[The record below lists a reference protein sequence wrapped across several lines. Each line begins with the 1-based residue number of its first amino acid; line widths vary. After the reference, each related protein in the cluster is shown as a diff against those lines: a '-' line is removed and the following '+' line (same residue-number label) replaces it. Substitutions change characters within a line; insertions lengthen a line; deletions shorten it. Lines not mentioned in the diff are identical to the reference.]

1 MSYNR
6 TAVQIADKLMPVKIK
21 IAERKEDLEVVFRF
35 RYDIYVRQM
44 DKAVLGADHD
54 HGIITDDLD
63 SSSNIFAATE
73 DGNLQGTLRV
83 TYGRSLSEFPEI
95 FKENISIYG
104 LQPFMEEIGLQHL
117 SFTSRLMVSPEIR
130 GTTTLGRMV
139 SEVYKKGLH
148 DGIQFDFC
156 VSAPYLAQMYAQLG
170 YRRYKSS
177 IVDPSFG
184 YDIPMVLVLRDADH
198 LKICRSPFLRLL
210 KQFDPDDTN
219 SEVNWFHR
227 DFADALSEYDAQSL
241 DLSDVLDSIM
251 QPRGILSSETVFAGL
266 TIDELQDLQTHTFP
280 LRFEADDH
288 IIRQEDQRDE
298 MFIVLSGQLSV
309 TLPGNQSAHTTLG
322 PGDIFGE
329 IGLLTSTGRS
339 ADVIAQESGTAL
351 ILTRQTMLR
360 LMKNRPELAA
370 KLLFNVGRTLS
381 TRIIRTNQLS
391 LKGHLDG

>member
-1 MSYNR
+1 MSV
-6 TAVQIADKLMPVKIK
+6 TIK
-21 IAERKEDLEVVFRF
+21 IAERKEDLEGVFSF
-35 RYDIYVRQM
+35 RYNIYVRQM
-44 DKAVLGADHD
+44 NKAILGANHD
-54 HGIITDDLD
+54 LGIITDDLD
-63 SSSNIFAATE
+63 NSSNIFAAIE
-73 DGNLQGTLRV
+73 DEKLQGTLRV
-83 TYGRSLSEFPEI
+83 TYGRTLSEFPGILE
-95 FKENISIYG
+95 ENISIYG
-104 LQPFMEEIGLQHL
+104 LQPFMEEIGLRHL

-130 GTTTLGRMV
+130 GTTILGRML
-139 SEVYKKGLH
+139 SGAYKKALH

-156 VSAPYLAQMYAQLG
+156 LSAPYLAQMYAQLG

-184 YDIPMVLVLRDADH
+184 YDIPMVLALRDADH
-198 LKICRSPFLRLL
+198 LKTCRSPFRRLL
-210 KQFDPDDTN
+210 KQFDASNTN
-219 SEVNWFHR
+219 SEVEWFRRH
-227 DFADALSEYDAQSL
+227 FSSALSEYDALSL
-241 DLSDVLDSIM
+241 DLSDTVDSIV

-266 TIDELQDLQTHTFP
+266 TIDGLQELQTQTFP

-288 IIRQEDQRDE
+288 LIRKEDQRDE

-309 TLPGNQSAHTTLG
+309 TLPGQQSPHTALG

-381 TRIIRTNQLS
+381 TRLIRTN
-391 LKGHLDG
+391 

>member
-1 MSYNR
+1 V
-6 TAVQIADKLMPVKIK
+6 TIK
-21 IAERKEDLEVVFRF
+21 IAERKEDLEGVFSF
-35 RYDIYVRQM
+35 RYNIYVRQM
-44 DKAVLGADHD
+44 NKAILGANHD
-54 HGIITDDLD
+54 LGIITDDLD
-63 SSSNIFAATE
+63 NSSNIFAAIE
-73 DGNLQGTLRV
+73 DEKLQGTLRV
-83 TYGRSLSEFPEI
+83 TYGRTLSEFPGILE
-95 FKENISIYG
+95 ENISIYG
-104 LQPFMEEIGLQHL
+104 LQPFMEEIGLRHL

-130 GTTTLGRMV
+130 GTTILGRMV
-139 SEVYKKGLH
+139 SGAYKKALH

-156 VSAPYLAQMYAQLG
+156 LSAPYLAQMYAQLG

-184 YDIPMVLVLRDADH
+184 YDIPMVLALRDADH
-198 LKICRSPFLRLL
+198 LTICRSPLLRFL
-210 KQFDPDDTN
+210 KQFDPSNTN
-219 SEVNWFHR
+219 SAVNWFRGH
-227 DFADALSEYDAQSL
+227 FSDALSEYDAQSL
-241 DLSDVLDSIM
+241 DLSDTLDSIT

-266 TIDELQDLQTHTFP
+266 TIDELQELQTQTFP

-288 IIRQEDQRDE
+288 LIRKEDQRDE

-309 TLPGNQSAHTTLG
+309 TLPGQQSPHTALG

-381 TRIIRTNQLS
+381 TRLIRTN
-391 LKGHLDG
+391 